1 MVFPGQVI
9 VQYRFPNFIP
19 LNMSIPLPLQAILTE
34 TGLQVL
40 RTEQVHG
47 GDINQA
53 FCLYTATGKF
63 FLKVNQAGIYPDMF
77 LKEAAGL
84 SQLKKTKTV
93 AIPSVIKTGIAG
105 DLQYL
110 LLEWIEKGTPDKKF
124 WENFGHQLAAL
135 HQQPQDYFGWT
146 TDNYIGRLKQSNK
159 RHGTWDEFYTECRIM
174 PLVETLFNKGL
185 FTRADIHAA
194 GHFCNQLDTLFP
206 VEHPSLL
213 HGDLW
218 SGNYSVTPDGHPII
232 FDPAVY
238 FGHRE
243 MDLGMTQLF
252 GGFDPRFYQAYQ
264 EIYPLEPG
272 WEKRLKLTQA
282 WPLLVHA
289 VLFGGFYIGRAREV
303 LRYFNE
309 WT

>member
-1 MVFPGQVI
+1 MNAVTPV
-9 VQYRFPNFIP
+9 
-19 LNMSIPLPLQAILTE
+19 SLQAIFDDC
-34 TGLQVL
+34 GLQVRL
-40 RTEQVHG
+40 SEQVHG

-53 FCLYTATGKF
+53 FCLHTANGKY
-63 FLKVNQAGIYPDMF
+63 FLKVNQAGLYPDMF

-84 SQLKKTKTV
+84 NALTKTKTV
-93 AIPSVIKTGIAG
+93 AIPTIIKTGIAG

-110 LLEWIEKGTPDKKF
+110 LLEWIEKGSPDKKF
-124 WENFGHQLAAL
+124 WENFGHQLATL
-135 HQQPQDYFGWT
+135 HQQPQDYFGWV
-146 TDNYIGRLKQSNK
+146 TDNYIGRLKQINK

-174 PLVETLFNKGL
+174 PLVEILFNKGL

-194 GHFCNQLDTLFP
+194 GHFCNQLDALFP

-218 SGNYSVTPDGHPII
+218 SGNYSVTPSGQPII

-252 GGFDPRFYQAYQ
+252 GGFDPRFYAAYQ
-264 EIYPLEPG
+264 EVYPLEHG
-272 WEKRLKLTQA
+272 WEKRLKLTEA

-289 VLFGGFYIGRAREV
+289 VLFGGFYVGRAREV
-303 LRYFNE
+303 LRYFND

>member
-1 MVFPGQVI
+1 M
-9 VQYRFPNFIP
+9 PNFIP
-19 LNMSIPLPLQAILTE
+19 MKASPPLSLQEIIDDCGLSVQQTE
-34 TGLQVL
+34 K
-40 RTEQVHG
+40 VHG
-47 GDINQA
+47 GDINST
-53 FCLYTATGKF
+53 FCLYTSTGKY
-63 FLKVNQAGIYPDMF
+63 FLKVNQAGLYPDMF

-84 SQLKKTKTV
+84 STLHKTRTLR
-93 AIPSVIKTGIAG
+93 IPAVIKTGLTG

-110 LLEWIEKGTPDKKF
+110 LLEWIEKGSPDKKC
-124 WENFGHQLAAL
+124 WEIFGHQLALL
-135 HQQPQDYFGWT
+135 HQQPQEYFGWN

-174 PLVETLFNKGL
+174 PMVEILFNKGL
-185 FTRADIHAA
+185 FTRADIKAA

-206 VEHPSLL
+206 VAHPSLL

-218 SGNYSVTPDGHPII
+218 SGNYSITTDGLPCV

-252 GGFDPRFYQAYQ
+252 GGFDPRFYAAYH
-264 EIYPLEPG
+264 ETYPLEPG
-272 WEKRLKLTQA
+272 WQKRLKLTEA

-289 VLFGGFYIGRAREV
+289 VLFGGFYIGRAREI
-303 LRYFNE
+303 LSYFNE